1 MPEEMSDGVVAF
13 CLTDLN
19 GRVLD
24 SHLPDRTFYAASTM
38 KVAVL
43 IDVFRRHDAGVTAL
57 AAPVTVA
64 TTFRSGLDGSPF
76 TIEPDD
82 VDAELAARAGEA
94 VSVLYLAERMI
105 TVSSNEATNL
115 LLQLSGF
122 EGVAAV
128 VSELAGGS
136 MVVQRMLDD
145 GPARAAGLEN
155 LVTAGD
161 LSRLMGTIA
170 NGSAAGPR
178 SCDRMVEIL
187 ERQTYREEIPAGL
200 PPGVRVANKTGWV
213 KGVLHDTALVWPPD
227 ANPYCLSV
235 CTEGFADQE
244 VARGEIRRRS
254 ALAWERRLRPA
265 ETESPG

>member
-1 MPEEMSDGVVAF
+1 MPVETSQSVVAF
-13 CLTDLN
+13 CQTDFK

-43 IDVFRRHDAGVTAL
+43 IDVFRRHEAGLTSVQD
-57 AAPVTVA
+57 PVTVT
-64 TTFRSGLDGSPF
+64 TTFSSRLDGTPF
-76 TIEPDD
+76 SIDPDD
-82 VDAELAARAGEA
+82 VDAELAARAGEV
-94 VSVLYLAERMI
+94 VSVLSLAERMI
-105 TVSSNEATNL
+105 TISSNEATNL

-122 EGVAAV
+122 EGVSAV
-128 VSELAGGS
+128 VSELAGGG

-161 LSRLMGTIA
+161 LSRLMSAIA
-170 NGSAAGPR
+170 NGSAASR
-178 SCDRMVEIL
+178 QSCDRMVEIL
-187 ERQTYREEIPAGL
+187 DRQTYREEIPAGL

-213 KGVLHDTALVWPPD
+213 KGILHDTALVWPPD
-227 ANPYCLSV
+227 ADPYCLSV

-265 ETESPG
+265 QT